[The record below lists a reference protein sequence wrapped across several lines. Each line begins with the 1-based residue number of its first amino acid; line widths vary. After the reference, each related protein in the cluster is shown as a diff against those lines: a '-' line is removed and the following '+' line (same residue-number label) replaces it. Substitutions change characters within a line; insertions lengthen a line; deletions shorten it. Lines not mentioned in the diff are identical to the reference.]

1 MPAVVQYVRT
11 GHGHRA
17 RGQHGGAAEGGG
29 SAANGRLG
37 HGMSKRRVKGRTLGK
52 VWRRAELT
60 EWRCGMKWVGG
71 ASATQIRWWMGTPV
85 IGAGKTASGVVRWGR
100 QHSRT
105 RPGGGAM
112 RTEDEQGLARWL
124 EAKAEGD
131 KGLGAWLQNG
141 GGPVWGV
148 PHKVSRTWGP
158 GGRQGGPGTIELHQ
172 HLVGSIE
179 LHPTLI
185 FNGDDT
191 FRRPSF
197 VRQ

>member
-1 MPAVVQYVRT
+1 
-11 GHGHRA
+11 
-17 RGQHGGAAEGGG
+17 
-29 SAANGRLG
+29 
-37 HGMSKRRVKGRTLGK
+37 
-52 VWRRAELT
+52 
-60 EWRCGMKWVGG
+60 
-71 ASATQIRWWMGTPV
+71 
-85 IGAGKTASGVVRWGR
+85 
-100 QHSRT
+100 
-105 RPGGGAM
+105 M